1 MHVNLR
7 IFRVVLNGYKT
18 GKSPKRHSGMFLA
31 GIQGPE
37 SLPDPGQMPAGVTMR
52 VGSWSPMYSKVKSN
66 SLKLT
71 RMGVRRGDVIG
82 PFIRHPVKG
91 EWH

>member
-1 MHVNLR
+1 MHVNSR
-7 IFRVVLNGYKT
+7 IFRVVPNGYKT